1 MSDKSTRYN
10 VRKHAVALIDAS
22 PRNVLTPALDLGVS
36 VRDLTDPQVRALL
49 ALLETFEEHPRFR
62 TPDRYL
68 AATLNHVAYGDPV

>member
-10 VRKHAVALIDAS
+10 VRENAVALIDARPGWIGMPS
-22 PRNVLTPALDLGVS
+22 LGLGQS
-36 VRDLTDPQVRALL
+36 VRDLTEPQVKALL
-49 ALLETFEEHPRFR
+49 ALLQTFEEHPRFR